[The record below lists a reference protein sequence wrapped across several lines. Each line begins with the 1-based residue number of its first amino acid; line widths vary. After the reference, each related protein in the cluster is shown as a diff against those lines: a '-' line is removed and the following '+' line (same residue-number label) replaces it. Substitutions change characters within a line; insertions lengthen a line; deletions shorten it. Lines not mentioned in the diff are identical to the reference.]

1 MIINPFIP
9 NKMCSLILYFYLFF
23 TQIISHTFLATLTTV
38 CKYVLRC
45 IRRLFKRIRYY
56 EPVKY
61 NIYPLTPISGH
72 RLSLV
77 KKKILVLDLD
87 ETLIH
92 SSPLNAAYSSEKKPP
107 TLDPDFELQVIIEKH
122 LVKFH
127 VFKRPHVDKFLEIVS
142 QWYNVVIFTAG
153 IDAYGEIITN
163 RLDNNRGIFK
173 QKYYRRHCTP
183 ESGLFSKDL
192 SVITNDLSS
201 IFILDNSPFAYKNY
215 PHNAIRIE
223 SWFCDQ
229 SDKALLNLLPV
240 LDAMRFVHDVRSVLC
255 RNPIHTSL

>member
-1 MIINPFIP
+1 MFQMISRTI
-9 NKMCSLILYFYLFF
+9 
-23 TQIISHTFLATLTTV
+23 LTTV
-38 CKYVLRC
+38 ASICKHVLHLV
-45 IRRLFKRIRYY
+45 RRLFRKIRYY
-56 EPVKY
+56 EPVTY
-61 NIYPLTPISGH
+61 SICPLTPVSSH
-72 RLSLV
+72 RLNII

-92 SSPLNAAYSSEKKPP
+92 SASVNSPYHNDRKNLFIE
-107 TLDPDFELQVIIEKH
+107 PDFELQVMIEKQH
-122 LVKFH
+122 VKFH
-127 VFKRPHVDKFLEIVS
+127 VFKRPHVDRFLEIVS
-142 QWYNVVIFTAG
+142 QWYDVVIFTAG

-173 QKYYRRHCTP
+173 KKYYRRHCTP
-183 ESGLFSKDL
+183 ELGLFSKDL

-215 PHNAIRIE
+215 PHNAIQIK

-240 LDAMRFVHDVRSVLC
+240 LDAMRFVQDVRSVLC
-255 RNPIHTSL
+255 RNPNHKVL

>member
-1 MIINPFIP
+1 MF
-9 NKMCSLILYFYLFF
+9 
-23 TQIISHTFLATLTTV
+23 QIISQALLNTVATIYKHLIRH
-38 CKYVLRC
+38 L
-45 IRRLFKRIRYY
+45 RRLFRKIRYH
-56 EPVKY
+56 EPITY
-61 NIYPLTPISGH
+61 SNYPLTPVSSH
-72 RLSLV
+72 RLNII

-92 SSPLNAAYSSEKKPP
+92 SASVNSPYNSEKRALPIE
-107 TLDPDFELQVIIEKH
+107 PDFELQVVIEKD

-127 VFKRPHVDKFLEIVS
+127 VFKRPHVDEFLEIVS
-142 QWYNVVIFTAG
+142 QWYDVVIFTAG

-173 QKYYRRHCTP
+173 KKYYRRHCTP
-183 ESGLFSKDL
+183 ELGLFSKDL

-215 PHNAIRIE
+215 PHNAIQIK

-240 LDAMRFVHDVRSVLC
+240 LDAMRFVQDVRSVLC
-255 RNPIHTSL
+255 RNPNHKMS

>member
-1 MIINPFIP
+1 MI
-9 NKMCSLILYFYLFF
+9 SRTILNTVAAIYKYF
-23 TQIISHTFLATLTTV
+23 
-38 CKYVLRC
+38 LRF
-45 IRRLFKRIRYY
+45 IRRLFRKIRHY
-56 EPVKY
+56 EPVTY
-61 NIYPLTPISGH
+61 NIYPLTPVSSH
-72 RLSLV
+72 RLNIV

-92 SSPLNAAYSSEKKPP
+92 SSSITGPFNNEKRQM
-107 TLDPDFELQVIIEKH
+107 LVDPDFELEVIIEKH

-142 QWYNVVIFTAG
+142 HWYDVVIFTAG

-163 RLDNNRGIFK
+163 RLDNKRGIFK
-173 QKYYRRHCTP
+173 KKYFRRHCTP
-183 ESGLFSKDL
+183 ELGLFSKDL

-215 PHNAIRIE
+215 PHNAIQIK

-240 LDAMRFVHDVRSVLC
+240 LDAMRFVQDVRSVLC
-255 RNPIHTSL
+255 RNLIRRTP

>member
-1 MIINPFIP
+1 MRM
-9 NKMCSLILYFYLFF
+9 KLISR
-23 TQIISHTFLATLTTV
+23 TILTAVTAIY
-38 CKYVLRC
+38 KYVLRY
-45 IRRLFKRIRYY
+45 IRRLFRRIRYY
-56 EPVKY
+56 EPVTY
-61 NIYPLTPISGH
+61 NIYPLTPISSH
-72 RLSLV
+72 RLNIV

-92 SSPLNAAYSSEKKPP
+92 SASLNSPYNNEKKPP
-107 TLDPDFELQVIIEKH
+107 SVDPDFELQVIIDKH

-142 QWYNVVIFTAG
+142 QWYDVVIFTAG

-173 QKYYRRHCTP
+173 KKYYRRHCTP

-215 PHNAIRIE
+215 PHNAIQIE

-255 RNPIHTSL
+255 RNPNHKSP

>member
-1 MIINPFIP
+1 MI
-9 NKMCSLILYFYLFF
+9 SSRLFF
-23 TQIISHTFLATLTTV
+23 QMISQTMLTTATAL
-38 CKYVLRC
+38 CKYVLRFF
-45 IRRLFKRIRYY
+45 RRLFKKIRYY
-56 EPVKY
+56 EPVTY
-61 NIYPLTPISGH
+61 NIYPLTPVSSH
-72 RLSLV
+72 RLNIV

-92 SSPLNAAYSSEKKPP
+92 SSSLNSPYNEKKPP
-107 TLDPDFELQVIIEKH
+107 FLDPDFELQVVIEKH
-122 LVKFH
+122 PVKFH

-142 QWYNVVIFTAG
+142 QWYDVVIFTAG

-173 QKYYRRHCTP
+173 KKFYRRHCTP

-192 SVITNDLSS
+192 SVITDDLSS

-240 LDAMRFVHDVRSVLC
+240 LDAMRFVQDVRSVLC
-255 RNPIHTSL
+255 RNPVYRTT